1 MYKKFKNLNI
11 TLDDSNNRQSLT
23 IGNLKNVKNSLN
35 KKADNKT
42 KMENVLINFLNFL
55 KPRKAIIS
63 HFNSRVF
70 KMDDEEPIWFQL
82 RCYC

>member
-11 TLDDSNNRQSLT
+11 TLDDSNNRQNLT

-42 KMENVLINFLNFL
+42 KMENVLVNFLNFF
-55 KPRKAIIS
+55 KRRKTIIS

-70 KMDDEEPIWFQL
+70 KRDDEEPIWFQL

>member
-42 KMENVLINFLNFL
+42 KMENVLVNFLNFF
-55 KPRKAIIS
+55 KRRKTIIS

-70 KMDDEEPIWFQL
+70 KRDDEEPIWFQL